1 MENLTKMKT
10 KIKKLNSQ
18 FISLNKKYV
27 KLDYRLNNS
36 WTLCLTENEE
46 FILSF
51 KLEDVQSK
59 MSKVSIE
66 LESLENLYELKHNEV
81 IARILNM

>member
-1 MENLTKMKT
+1 MENLTEMKT
-10 KIKKLNSQ
+10 RIKKLNSQ

-27 KLDYRLNNS
+27 KLDNS
-36 WTLCLTENEE
+36 WESCLTEDQE

-66 LESLENLYELKHNEV
+66 LESLENLYERTHNEV
-81 IARILNM
+81 IEHILNK

>member
-1 MENLTKMKT
+1 MENLTEMKT
-10 KIKKLNSQ
+10 RIKKLNSQ

-27 KLDYRLNNS
+27 KLDNS
-36 WTLCLTENEE
+36 WKSCLTEDQE

-51 KLEDVQSK
+51 KLEDVQSE
-59 MSKVSIE
+59 MTKVSTE
-66 LESLENLYELKHNEV
+66 LEPLENLYELKHNEV

>member
-1 MENLTKMKT
+1 MENLTEMKT
-10 KIKKLNSQ
+10 RIKKLNSQ

-27 KLDYRLNNS
+27 KLDNS
-36 WTLCLTENEE
+36 WESCLTEDQE

-59 MSKVSIE
+59 KIKVCTE
-66 LESLENLYELKHNEV
+66 LETLENLYELKHNEV